1 MKRKILVVDDEP
13 DIIKIVKFRLVKE
26 GFEVVTAM
34 DGEAALEVFDMEK
47 PHLVILD
54 LMLPKLDGYEVCRLL
69 RQNHGVPII
78 ILSAKGDE
86 VDRLMG
92 FRLGGDDYLVK
103 PFSPSELVMRVN
115 AVLRRCEGSPAVSQD
130 TGVVIV
136 GALSINRHNHE
147 VRVKDKIVFVTPK
160 EFNLLWLLASR
171 PNQVF
176 TREELL
182 EIIWD
187 SDYLGDTDN
196 VTVMVSRL
204 REKLKLFSN
213 DIDFVKTVWGV
224 GYKLSSE

>member
-1 MKRKILVVDDEP
+1 
-13 DIIKIVKFRLVKE
+13 
-26 GFEVVTAM
+26 VT
-34 DGEAALEVFDMEK
+34 
-47 PHLVILD
+47 
-54 LMLPKLDGYEVCRLL
+54 
-69 RQNHGVPII
+69 
-78 ILSAKGDE
+78 
-86 VDRLMG
+86 
-92 FRLGGDDYLVK
+92 
-103 PFSPSELVMRVN
+103 
-115 AVLRRCEGSPAVSQD
+115 
-130 TGVVIV
+130 V
-136 GALSINRHNHE
+136 GTLSINRHNHE
-147 VRVKDKIVFVTPK
+147 VRVKDEIVLVTPK

-204 REKLKLFSN
+204 REKLKLFSD